1 MMPIYGLVVSLHIAA
16 HAAAPMQSLASVAA
30 VAGRGLEGD
39 RYFEQTG
46 TYSNL
51 PGTGRE
57 VTLIESEAIV
67 ALGREYDIQL
77 PAGLAR
83 RNIVTRG
90 VALNHLAGK
99 TFSIGAAVLRG
110 MRLCE
115 PCLHMERLAVKGAAR
130 GLIHR
135 GGLRAA
141 IISGGE
147 IRVGERIFS
156 LEETG

>member
-1 MMPIYGLVVSLHIAA
+1 MPMHALVVSLHIAA
-16 HAAAPMQSLASVAA
+16 HAAAPMQSVATVTA
-30 VAGRGLEGD
+30 VSGRGLEAD
-39 RYFEQTG
+39 RYFERTG
-46 TYSNL
+46 TYLNL

-67 ALGREYDIQL
+67 ALAREYDIQL

-83 RNIVTRG
+83 RNIVTSG
-90 VALNHLAGK
+90 IALNHLVGK

-115 PCLHMERLAVKGAAR
+115 PCLHMERLAVKGAAH

-135 GGLRAA
+135 GGLRAE
-141 IISGGE
+141 IVSGGE
-147 IRVGERIFS
+147 IRVGARIFPS
-156 LEETG
+156 EETG